1 MKLLVM
7 RNTETS
13 SYGPIVF
20 IIVTTQVANLK
31 SGYSQNGVLTFHEH
45 KKPGSVNS
53 QIWSLI
59 PGWLLHLP

>member
-45 KKPGSVNS
+45 KKPSSVNS
-53 QIWSLI
+53 QI
-59 PGWLLHLP
+59 